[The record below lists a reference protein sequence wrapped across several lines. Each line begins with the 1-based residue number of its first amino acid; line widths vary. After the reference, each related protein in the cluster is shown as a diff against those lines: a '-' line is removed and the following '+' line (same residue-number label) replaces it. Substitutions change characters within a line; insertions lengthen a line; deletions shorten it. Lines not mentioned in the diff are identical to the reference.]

1 MRQGV
6 TEEMYAHVAEYRD
19 RDDYTKREKLAI
31 EYAERFALDH
41 RNIDDE
47 LFARLREHYDDDEIL
62 DLSICLVAFMGLG
75 RVLSVLR
82 IDPSCS
88 VDW

>member
-19 RDDYTKREKLAI
+19 RDDYTEREKLAI

-47 LFARLREHYDDDEIL
+47 LFARLREHYGDDEIL

-88 VDW
+88 ADG

>member
-19 RDDYTKREKLAI
+19 RDDYTEREKLAI

-47 LFARLREHYDDDEIL
+47 LFARLREHYGDDEIL

>member
-41 RNIDDE
+41 RNVDDE
-47 LFARLREHYDDDEIL
+47 FFARLREHYGDNEIL

>member
-6 TEEMYAHVAEYRD
+6 TDEMYAHVAEYRN

>member
-6 TEEMYAHVAEYRD
+6 TEEMYVHVAEYRD
-19 RDDYTKREKLAI
+19 RDDYTEREKLAI

-41 RNIDDE
+41 RNLDDE
-47 LFARLREHYDDDEIL
+47 FFVRLREHYGDDEIL

-82 IDPSCS
+82 IDPSGP

>member
-75 RVLSVLR
+75 RVPSVLR